1 MKYTV
6 LYSNFCD
13 SVNVNLGYKGV
24 SFAVLKLFSAIG
36 GKELLTFPIFLIW
49 VQVNYVEQPGIYR
62 NYSLQA
68 MCYKELQLSNVTE
81 VNGLT

>member
-1 MKYTV
+1 M
-6 LYSNFCD
+6 
-13 SVNVNLGYKGV
+13 NVNLGYKRV
-24 SFAVLKLFSAIG
+24 DFAILKLFSAIG
-36 GKELLTFPIFLIW
+36 GKELFRFPIFLIW

-81 VNGLT
+81 PNGLT